1 MKKVFFSLIM
11 AFAIIASMKA
21 QDVLLVTLQKGDATQ
36 IFYGTEAFKEA
47 MAAAE
52 NGNTIILGAGTFN
65 ATDITKAV
73 SIYGNGYEMRSD
85 TTAQKEGRMAYPTR
99 IDGDFSIALDSIDG
113 QPAKGLYMEGI
124 HNNNQIW
131 VRNHLDAAT
140 FAKCRFAHFAVWK
153 DRSIMMT
160 SKDVLFIHCRF
171 ASWLEPGDSDNMG
184 INNCIIDI
192 LGRNKVQSSI
202 LIQNCII
209 HKMVNSLRGT
219 FKNNIIK
226 HIDLPSS
233 DNSFENFW
241 GSDNNQSLNASCTVY
256 NNVLYPTHSLD
267 NVILKSNNWIVT
279 NTDTFWAEESQSD
292 TAEYNDAN
300 TYKLSDQ
307 AQKDYIG
314 TDGKQIGLYG
324 SSFPFNT
331 ALTIPHIISKDIAPK
346 TENGKL
352 KVSIKVEVGDNTL

>member
-11 AFAIIASMKA
+11 AFAITASMKA

-73 SIYGNGYEMRSD
+73 SIYGNGYEMRTD

-113 QPAKGLYMEGI
+113 QPAKGLYIEGI
-124 HNNNQIW
+124 YSNNRIW
-131 VRNHLDAAT
+131 VTKHLDSAI
-140 FAKCRFAHFAVWK
+140 FAKCRFNYFSIWK
-153 DRSIMMT
+153 NADTMMT
-160 SKDVLFIHCRF
+160 TKDILFIHCRF
-171 ASWLEPGDSDNMG
+171 ASWFEPGDSDNMG
-184 INNCIIDI
+184 IDNCVINYI
-192 LGRNKVQSSI
+192 GRNKARSSI
-202 LIQNCII
+202 LVQNCII
-209 HKMVNSLRGT
+209 HFVMNTLKGT
-219 FKNNIIK
+219 FKNNLIK
-226 HIDLPSS
+226 EVARPYG
-233 DNSFENFW
+233 DNFEN
-241 GSDNNQSLNASCTVY
+241 SYIDHEPLNTSCSAY
-256 NNVLYPTHSLD
+256 NNVFYKANALD
-267 NVILKSNNWIVT
+267 AVIIKSSNWTVT
-279 NTDTFWAEESQSD
+279 DTSTFWADESQSD
-292 TAEYNDAN
+292 TAKYNDTN

-324 SSFPFNT
+324 SSFPFN
-331 ALTIPHIISKDIAPK
+331 AISTIPHIISKDIAPK